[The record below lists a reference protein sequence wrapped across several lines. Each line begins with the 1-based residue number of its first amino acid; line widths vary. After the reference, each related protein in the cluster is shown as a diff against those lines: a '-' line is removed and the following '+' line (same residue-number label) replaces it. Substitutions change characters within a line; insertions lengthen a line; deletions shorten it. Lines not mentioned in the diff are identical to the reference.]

1 MKLADLPPF
10 KISKW
15 SAWIPEPVCTLS
27 SPPVQFLPISLRKR
41 LSDLTK
47 MSLWVANKCLPLDC
61 ESVFASRHGEAHL
74 TVELLNQIVTG
85 SELSAQGFARSVHNF
100 SSGLFTIAAKSTTP
114 TTALAAGKDTFKAG
128 LIESAL
134 KRKPVLFVMA
144 DEALPDQFVPYI
156 EEEPANYA
164 LAFYMEPSS
173 VPLPLEILDVPNA
186 ALRFLDDFKKL
197 L

>member
-10 KISKW
+10 KISRW
-15 SAWIPEPVCTLS
+15 SAWIPEQLCALS
-27 SPPVQFLPISLRKR
+27 SPPVPFLPISLRKR

-47 MSLWVANKCLPLDC
+47 MSLWVANECLPLDC

-100 SSGLFTIAAKSTTP
+100 SSGLFSIASKNTFS

-128 LIESAL
+128 IIESAL
-134 KRKPVLFVMA
+134 KRKPVLFVYA
-144 DEALPDQFVPYI
+144 DEALPDDFVSYLD
-156 EEEPANYA
+156 ERPANFA
-164 LAFYMEPSS
+164 MAFYLEPSGES
-173 VPLPLEILDVPNA
+173 LPLEILDVPNA